1 VLGYLVAAMGAVGV
15 GGIGFCHG
23 YGWVLGEFGK
33 KIYIYSFFNN
43 ILIECSVK

>member
-1 VLGYLVAAMGAVGV
+1 MLGYLVAAMGAVGV

-33 KIYIYSFFNN
+33 KKCIYFFNN
-43 ILIECSVK
+43 ILIECNVK